1 MVGHAQNG
9 VDRSAIALGLGFNQ
23 WTRTDLSIIL
33 NHYSVRLAVGDS
45 NNTLMNKLNQLAL
58 ERGLTRVDRL
68 AIIKAH
74 KAGLRLPPRKPLVRA
89 PTVRSTISRPIT
101 DHPAI
106 SHAKEYSSGA
116 SDGSDV
122 DMTDGE
128 DVEELPSLSDEER
141 DLREYTATM
150 SMPNSTGK
158 RRTLGTG
165 SSASKLSNRPSPV
178 NRLSMRKRP
187 ATVNSKAPIHRSNP
201 AEASRAGGRTRSR
214 SNHLPRSRTTKAASN
229 TQPIS
234 GTSAITTKA
243 EKHECLICY
252 DSFDLSK
259 TSMRQPTSSCVHE
272 VNICKPCL
280 SASISSQLN
289 AKLWTRISCPSS
301 ACEELLE
308 YGDIQEFAEPQI
320 FAR

>member
-1 MVGHAQNG
+1 MATQAQNG
-9 VDRSAIALGLGFNQ
+9 VDRSANALGLGFNQ
-23 WTRTDLSIIL
+23 WTRNDLDVIL
-33 NHYSVRLAVGDS
+33 SHYRVPSDIRDS
-45 NNTLMNKLNQLAL
+45 NNVLINKLNQLAL

-74 KAGLRLPPRKPLVRA
+74 KAGLRLPPRKALIRA
-89 PTVRSTISRPIT
+89 PTSRSTT
-101 DHPAI
+101 THPVI
-106 SHAKEYSSGA
+106 DYPSIVHADEYSSGA

-122 DMTDGE
+122 NMTDGD

-150 SMPNSTGK
+150 SMPNSTGQ
-158 RRTLGTG
+158 RRTLGTR
-165 SSASKLSNRPSPV
+165 SSESKLPNRPLPM
-178 NRLSMRKRP
+178 NRLSMGKRP
-187 ATVNSKAPIHRSNP
+187 ATVNSRASIHGSNP
-201 AEASRAGGRTRSR
+201 AKASRTGARTKPR
-214 SNHLPRSRTTKAASN
+214 SNHPSRSRTIKAAPNS
-229 TQPIS
+229 QPTNS
-234 GTSAITTKA
+234 TSTITAKA
-243 EKHECLICY
+243 QNFECLICY
-252 DSFDLSK
+252 GSFDQTK

-280 SASISSQLN
+280 SASISSQLD

-301 ACEELLE
+301 ACEEFLG